1 MAAPLDP
8 KAVLMGA
15 DGAPAADVVKA
26 LNMYGVFNFQQ
37 LEQLQDQVGRYCQQQ
52 AAAGAAS
59 SAYAGTEGN
68 LPKRRREEIGPSGLA
83 VPGSSMGGKEAEY
96 AMHAAGLP
104 PYHSQHQQY
113 DDDVSGDEED
123 DPNDPNKGQALLPN
137 GQPRPRHYRDPEK
150 RREQNRRASQRARHR
165 ARQREEQVV
174 MLQQQLQMMQSEMAR
189 MKVQLD
195 DAKVEMRQEKWLA
208 QIRASKRL
216 NATAAKPSA
225 RASSF
230 SHPPLRVE
238 RETRYDQ
245 YDGVK

>member
-1 MAAPLDP
+1 MASPLDP
-8 KAVLMGA
+8 KAVLMA
-15 DGAPAADVVKA
+15 AEGAPAAEVVKA

-37 LEQLQDQVGRYCQQQ
+37 LEQLQDQVGLYCQQQ
-52 AAAGAAS
+52 KQAAAGSAAG
-59 SAYAGTEGN
+59 AEGMGMGAGN
-68 LPKRRREEIGPSGLA
+68 LPKRRREDLGPSGLS
-83 VPGSSMGGKEAEY
+83 VPGASMRGKEAEY
-96 AMHAAGLP
+96 TMHAAGLP
-104 PYHSQHQQY
+104 PFHSQHQY
-113 DDDVSGDEED
+113 DDDDVSGDD
-123 DPNDPNKGQALLPN
+123 DDQDPNKGGPALLPN

-195 DAKVEMRQEKWLA
+195 DAKVDMRQEKWLA

-216 NATAAKPSA
+216 TATASKPEA

-230 SHPPLRVE
+230 SHPPLRE
-238 RETRYDQ
+238 EACSRQRQ
-245 YDGVK
+245 R